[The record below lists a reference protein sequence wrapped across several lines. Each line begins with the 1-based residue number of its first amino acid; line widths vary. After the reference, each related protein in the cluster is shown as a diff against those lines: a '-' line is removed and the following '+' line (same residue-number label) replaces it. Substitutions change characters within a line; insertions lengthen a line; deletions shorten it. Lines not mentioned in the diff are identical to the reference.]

1 MNKQTFVITFFN
13 YAYEKSV
20 KTHFQSIIYS
30 LYKNKNIDNKIF
42 FVNNKIYT
50 FDNKYMI
57 IMNNN
62 DINIIQNNYKLLIQM
77 ISEYFNY
84 IKDDIVDF
92 DNIIFNYNIEII
104 NLINDDDKVY
114 LGDPNPDYIRARVG
128 DVIPFSVYVSS
139 PLGAENNT
147 KAPSCSPK
155 DPSEAS

>member
-92 DNIIFNYNIEII
+92 DNIIFNNLSVNMKEQILVLFLNLSTYNKKGLYKINNDDII
-104 NLINDDDKVY
+104 NVIDKY
-114 LGDPNPDYIRARVG
+114 KN
-128 DVIPFSVYVSS
+128 
-139 PLGAENNT
+139 
-147 KAPSCSPK
+147 
-155 DPSEAS
+155 